1 MRLPI
6 PSPLDERNL
15 RMRSATAAAL
25 ALLPLLA
32 LAAEPAPPAPAPGQ
46 PAPPAEKA
54 APPAAPATPPAAKP
68 APPADPQKALYAI
81 GLAVADSLEV
91 FSLTPAELETVM
103 KGVRDGVAGKPRF
116 PLDTKMQAAMTDL
129 ARARAPKAQEKAAAR
144 EKREG
149 APYLAKMAK
158 EKGARKTPSGAIV
171 IPLLEGTGASPT
183 ASDTVKVHYTGTLV
197 SGRVFETTVHRG
209 QPAEFP
215 LGKTVPCWVE
225 AFPLLKTGA
234 RAKIVCPAE
243 TAYGASGKGGIPANA
258 VLTFEVELLEIVK
271 K

>member
-1 MRLPI
+1 
-6 PSPLDERNL
+6 
-15 RMRSATAAAL
+15 MRSAAAAL

-32 LAAEPAPPAPAPGQ
+32 LAADPAASSPAAQPPAAPAAKDA
-46 PAPPAEKA
+46 APA
-54 APPAAPATPPAAKP
+54 APPAAKP
-68 APPADPQKALYAI
+68 SAPADSQKALYAV

-91 FSLTPAELETVM
+91 FSLTPAELDTVM
-103 KGVRDGVAGKPRF
+103 KGIRDGVAGKPRF
-116 PLDTKMQAAMTDL
+116 ALDTKMQAAMTDL
-129 ARARAPKAQEKAAAR
+129 ARARAPRAQEKAAAR

-158 EKGARKTPSGAIV
+158 ERGARKTASGAIV
-171 IPLLEGTGASPT
+171 IPLQEGTGPSPT
-183 ASDTVKVHYTGTLV
+183 ANDTVKVHYTGTLV
-197 SGRVFETTVHRG
+197 SGKVFETTVHRG

-225 AFPLLKTGA
+225 AFPLLKTGGRA
-234 RAKIVCPAE
+234 RIVCPPE
-243 TAYGASGKGGIPANA
+243 TAYGSSGKGGIPANA